1 MVEVRIVYADEK
13 GKSKA
18 EVVDIGD
25 YEYTI
30 ATRGAWRVLIAE
42 EDVEFMAGEMK
53 RVRVRKTTI
62 PRDTITL
69 GCPIS
74 RHVLGS
80 VISVGKL
87 GKPQPVEN
95 EREIDYAI
103 FQAVERGKIKK
114 GDLIG
119 VLNVFPIMMV
129 RKAKKPRK
137 IKEE

>member
-1 MVEVRIVYADEK
+1 MVEVRIVYRDEE
-13 GKSKA
+13 GRSKS
-18 EVVDIGD
+18 EIVDIGD

-30 ATRGAWRVLIAE
+30 ATRGAWRVLIADE
-42 EDVEFMAGEMK
+42 EVDFNAGEAK
-53 RVRVRKTTI
+53 KVRIQKTTV

-74 RHVLGS
+74 RHALGS
-80 VISVGKL
+80 IISVGRL

-95 EREIDYAI
+95 EREIDYAV
-103 FQAVERGKIKK
+103 FHAVEDGKIKK
-114 GDLIG
+114 GDIIG